1 MTEKRVLLKDIARE
15 LGVSVTLVSF
25 VLSGKEKEQRVG
37 KEIAEKIKQVAE
49 RMNYRP
55 NLLAQSLRNGRTYTI
70 GFIVADISNPFFA
83 RLARVI
89 ECRANELGY
98 SVVFANSNEDNAQ
111 FKKIIS
117 NLRSKY
123 VDGFIIVPIE
133 HSQETILKLQQ
144 EGVNFVLLD
153 RYFPQIDTSYVA
165 IDNYTAAYNT
175 TRLLLERGCVSPLF
189 IAYKSDLIHMTE
201 RKRGFLDAVAAAGSK
216 VKGEIEEVRFASLAS
231 EMKVVI
237 KNRTSNPKQHDCI
250 FFASNTLSQHGLKC
264 LFAEQKKLFEQISI
278 VSFDYNESFD
288 FINPSIPH
296 LQQPIEDL
304 GNYAVNILTDIIE
317 DRQTEP
323 KKETL
328 PTQLII

>member
-37 KEIAEKIKQVAE
+37 KEIAEKIRQMATK
-49 RMNYRP
+49 MNYRP

-89 ECRANELGY
+89 ECRAHDLGY
-98 SVVFANSNEDNAQ
+98 SVVFANSNEDNVQ
-111 FKKIIS
+111 FQKIIS

-165 IDNYTAAYNT
+165 IDNYAAAYNA
-175 TRLLLERGCVSPLF
+175 TRLLLEKGCVSPLF
-189 IAYKSDLIHMTE
+189 ITYKSGLIHMNE
-201 RKRGFLDAVAAAGSK
+201 RKRGFLDAVAAGNK
-216 VKGEIEEVRFASLAS
+216 IKGEVEEIRFASLAT
-231 EMKVVI
+231 EMKTTLKERVLI
-237 KNRTSNPKQHDCI
+237 QKQHDSI
-250 FFASNTLSQHGLKC
+250 FFASNTLSQHGLKY
-264 LFAEQKKLFEQISI
+264 LFAKQKELLEQISI

-304 GNYAVNILTDIIE
+304 GNNAVNILTDIIE
-317 DRQTEP
+317 DRQIEP
-323 KKETL
+323 VKKTL
-328 PTQLII
+328 PTQLIV